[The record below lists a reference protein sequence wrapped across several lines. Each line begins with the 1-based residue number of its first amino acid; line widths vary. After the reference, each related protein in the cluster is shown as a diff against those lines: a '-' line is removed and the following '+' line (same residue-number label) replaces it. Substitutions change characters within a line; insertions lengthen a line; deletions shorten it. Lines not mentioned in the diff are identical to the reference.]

1 LQAIE
6 ILLLMKILNQFAM
19 SRMIILILFF
29 IAIPFLGYANGFVYA
44 STGGQQVPVA
54 AAQAPAPEQRVQLVV
69 KDGTIKLTHSG
80 TMDVVVYNIHGNVVA
95 TATDSNGAFEFKP
108 KQSGIYLVR
117 ANNKT
122 YKVVVR

>member
-1 LQAIE
+1 MLF
-6 ILLLMKILNQFAM
+6 LNQFAM
-19 SRMIILILFF
+19 SRIIVLMLFF
-29 IAIPFLGYANGFVYA
+29 ITISFCGFANRFSY
-44 STGGQQVPVA
+44 TNNGGQQVPVA
-54 AAQAPAPEQRVQLVV
+54 AAQNAEQRVLVVV

-95 TATDSNGAFEFKP
+95 TATESNGTFEFKP
-108 KQSGIYLVR
+108 KQPGIYLVR

>member
-1 LQAIE
+1 
-6 ILLLMKILNQFAM
+6 MKILNQFAM
-19 SRMIILILFF
+19 SRIIILMLFF

-44 STGGQQVPVA
+44 CTGGQQVPVA
-54 AAQAPAPEQRVQLVV
+54 AAPAPEQRVQLVV